1 MPEVV
6 QTIQTV
12 GYPIAVS
19 LILMWYINQQ
29 TKLHNEETMQFTEA
43 LNKYTMALESL
54 KDKLD
59 EVIK

>member
-29 TKLHNEETMQFTEA
+29 TKSHKEETMQFTEA
-43 LNKYTMALESL
+43 LNKNTMALESL